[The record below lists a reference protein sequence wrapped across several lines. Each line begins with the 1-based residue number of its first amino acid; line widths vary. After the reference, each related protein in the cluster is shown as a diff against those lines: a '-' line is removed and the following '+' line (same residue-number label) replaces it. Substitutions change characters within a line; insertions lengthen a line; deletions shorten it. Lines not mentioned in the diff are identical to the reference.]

1 MTHAEFVYPAYA
13 LTIAGLV
20 GTVVWSLV
28 AMRRAEGTASIA
40 ARRAEGTAGIAAR
53 RAEGTADKDRR
64 R

>member
-20 GTVVWSLV
+20 GTVVWSFV
-28 AMRRAEGTASIA
+28 AMRRAEGA
-40 ARRAEGTAGIAAR
+40 
-53 RAEGTADKDRR
+53 ADKDRR

>member
-20 GTVVWSLV
+20 GAVVWSFV
-28 AMRRAEGTASIA
+28 AMRRAEGGATPP
-40 ARRAEGTAGIAAR
+40 
-53 RAEGTADKDRR
+53 ADRPERR